1 MIGQMAFVDIEQ
13 QNIAQVYE
21 KIKPEV
27 TYDLKTGDTYEVK
40 KGRRPPILNCESA
53 NMEVKSINTDLLSCK
68 SD

>member
-21 KIKPEV
+21 EIKPGV